1 MKSKKGTNVL
11 IGLAV
16 QLQILLVLRKI
27 QWIKLVVSRQFSIQ
41 HGGWRKNGTI
51 GKLTSRTGSTTR
63 WLDLDTIVIVGL
75 GAKGNRRRYRQG
87 QENWRRELG
96 LLLQGKMCELA
107 TIGVGNG
114 SVLSFG
120 CVVKPC
126 QVDQECGWVDH
137 TWIMR
142 LGSDCKC
149 GQRMDTSLYRN
160 CYEVFW
166 HKNLEFW

>member
-27 QWIKLVVSRQFSIQ
+27 QWIKLAVSRQFSIQ

-75 GAKGNRRRYRQG
+75 GLKATAEDTNRDKRTDEGNFIFLKIRGCRSSMGSIAVVESFQ
-87 QENWRRELG
+87 
-96 LLLQGKMCELA
+96 LLLKV
-107 TIGVGNG
+107 I
-114 SVLSFG
+114 F
-120 CVVKPC
+120 
-126 QVDQECGWVDH
+126 
-137 TWIMR
+137 
-142 LGSDCKC
+142 
-149 GQRMDTSLYRN
+149 
-160 CYEVFW
+160 
-166 HKNLEFW
+166 